1 MHERGSG
8 GFGNA
13 GLTLSPARVGS
24 GLMAVEYKD
33 YYDVLGVSRDASQD
47 DIRRAYRKLARE
59 YHPDLNADP
68 DAEDR
73 FKELGEAYEVLSD
86 QEKRGRYDRL
96 GAQWRAQ
103 EDAPGSGD
111 FEDFFAGQEFDRGM
125 GAEFGDGAFS
135 EFFERLFGDGAAPRP
150 SGPLRGRDIEAVLE
164 LSLEDALGGAR
175 RRLSLGD
182 GHSVAVNIP
191 AGVREGQRIRV
202 AGQGAP
208 GRDGGPAGDLYMLVQ
223 LKPDPRFRRQG
234 DDLQVD
240 VRVTPWEAAIGATVP
255 VATLSGTAQV
265 RVPAGSSSGRRLRL
279 RGRGLPTGGGGRGD
293 LYATVQIAVPKQ
305 LSDDEREL
313 FEKLAAVSDFNP
325 RGGGG

>member
-1 MHERGSG
+1 
-8 GFGNA
+8 
-13 GLTLSPARVGS
+13 
-24 GLMAVEYKD
+24 MAVEYKD

-47 DIRRAYRKLARE
+47 EIRRAYRKLARE
-59 YHPDLNADP
+59 YHPDLNEDP

-73 FKELGEAYEVLSD
+73 FKELGEANEVLSD
-86 QEKRGRYDRL
+86 PDKRGRYDRL

-103 EDAPGSGD
+103 ERAPGDSD
-111 FEDFFAGQEFDRGM
+111 FEDFFAGQGFDRDM
-125 GAEFGDGAFS
+125 GGEFGDGVFS
-135 EFFERLFGDGAAPRP
+135 EFFERLFGDGAARRP

-202 AGQGAP
+202 TGHGAP
-208 GRDGGPAGDLYMLVQ
+208 GRDGGPPGDLYLLVR
-223 LKPDPRFRRQG
+223 LRPHPRFRRQG

-240 VRVTPWEAAIGATVP
+240 LRVAPWEAAAGATVP
-255 VATLSGTAQV
+255 VSTLTGTAQV

-279 RGRGLPTGGGGRGD
+279 RGRGLPTGDGERGD
-293 LYATVQIAVPKQ
+293 LYATVQIAVPKH
-305 LSDDEREL
+305 LSDEEREL
-313 FEKLAAVSDFNP
+313 FDKLAAVSDFNP
-325 RGGGG
+325 REGGR